1 MSAKLSLNPF
11 TSLTQISE
19 PLTDATDVSRPGRLL
34 LILLILVLS
43 LGETATQ
50 LMLPI
55 LPEAAQFF
63 GTQAS
68 GMQITLTL
76 YVAMLGL
83 GQLIAG
89 PLSDRWG
96 RKPVLLLG
104 LTLYVLGGLGA
115 YLSGSLESLVWA
127 RMLQGLGASA
137 GVVLA
142 RAMTRD
148 LWGKEAGSV
157 LALSLF
163 GMMMILMGAPLLGGL
178 LAGWAGWRSVFALSA
193 GLGLLALGGIISLY
207 RESLPLTLRRPSGL
221 AALLKSYR
229 ELLQNRRFS
238 AFLAAL
244 GLTYGVLFV
253 FISGSAFVLIGSY
266 GVSRVQYGY
275 VSSSVLL
282 GLVFGTLLASR
293 FVKAWGPL
301 RLVRFGTGL
310 VLSGV
315 SVSLLGAL
323 SSSLPLVL
331 LPQLLVTL
339 GAGLVLPAAVAG
351 GVMPFPERAGL
362 ASGLL
367 GAAQM
372 GLAMLFGLL
381 LGFLQDGSA
390 QSWLWVQ
397 LLAAVSAFGVFRAL
411 MPLEPVVELSELV
424 TIEHSTPS

>member
-1 MSAKLSLNPF
+1 MA
-11 TSLTQISE
+11 
-19 PLTDATDVSRPGRLL
+19 RPGRLL

-76 YVAMLGL
+76 YVAILGL

-104 LTLYVLGGLGA
+104 LTLYLLGGLGA
-115 YLSGSLESLVWA
+115 CFAGSLESLVWA

-142 RAMTRD
+142 RAITRD

-178 LAGWAGWRSVFALSA
+178 LAGLAGWRSVFALGA
-193 GLGLLALGGIISLY
+193 GLGLFALLGVISLY
-207 RESLPLTLRRPSGL
+207 RESLPLTLRRRSGPL
-221 AALLKSYR
+221 VLLKSYR
-229 ELLQNRRFS
+229 ELLQNRRFL

-244 GLTYGVLFV
+244 GFTYGVLFV

-266 GVSRVQYGY
+266 GLSRAQYGY
-275 VSSSVLL
+275 LSSSVLL

-293 FVKAWGPL
+293 LVKVWGPR
-301 RLVRFGTGL
+301 RLVRFGTGF

-315 SVSLLGAL
+315 SLSLLGAL
-323 SSSLPLVL
+323 SGSLALVL
-331 LPQLLVTL
+331 LPQLWVTF

-372 GLAMLFGLL
+372 GFAMLFGLL

-390 QSWLWVQ
+390 LSWLWVQ
-397 LLAAVSAFGVFRAL
+397 LLPAVTGFGLFRVL
-411 MPLEPVVELSELV
+411 MPLEHVAELA
-424 TIEHSTPS
+424 